1 LTLNN
6 VPSASQEGDDLLT
19 APLPVAKI
27 IRTKSVNVMKIPRIR
42 RSSVEP
48 YQSTSTISVKIQPTK
63 KPHRNL
69 SDLGSTKQNQ
79 RRASNVSVSKI
90 TRSSSTGPINR
101 TNQRSASNVSVSKI
115 KRSSST
121 GPINRTN
128 QLTATASS
136 NIDLSRVTV
145 IKMK

>member
-63 KPHRNL
+63 QPHRNL

-79 RRASNVSVSKI
+79 RR
-90 TRSSSTGPINR
+90 
-101 TNQRSASNVSVSKI
+101 ASNVSVSKI